1 MEKSRLTLL
10 LVSDVRLSREPLID
24 RLEQHVA
31 GTIIGVSDAAG
42 LADQLHALEPDAVL
56 LDVRCRESHEVLRLV
71 PAVRPATRLVAFAV
85 SDDDRDIV
93 ACAEA
98 GVSAYVP
105 ADAPLTE
112 LVIAIQTVIRG
123 DLHLPPQI
131 AAALFRRLAA
141 PEATNAP
148 VPASLNLTARERQ
161 ILALVVQGLTN
172 KEISTDLHIEVAT
185 VKNHV
190 HNLLLKLQVKSR
202 SEAAARVRQGLDPR
216 RRSPIHI

>member
-1 MEKSRLTLL
+1 MEKSGLTLL
-10 LVSDVRLSREPLID
+10 LVSDVRLYREPLIN

-31 GTIIGVSDAAG
+31 GTIIGVPDTST
-42 LADQLHALEPDAVL
+42 LVEQLNTVEPEAVL

-71 PAVRPATRLVAFAV
+71 PAVRPAARLVAFAV

-105 ADAPLTE
+105 ADAPVSD
-112 LVIAIQTVIRG
+112 LVVAIQTVIRG

-131 AAALFRRLAA
+131 AAALFRLLAA
-141 PEATNAP
+141 PDPATT
-148 VPASLNLTARERQ
+148 PALAVNLTARERQ
-161 ILALVVQGLTN
+161 ILALVVRGLTN
-172 KEISTDLHIEVAT
+172 KEISSDLHIEVAT

-202 SEAAARVRQGLDPR
+202 SEAAARVKQGLDPR

>member
-1 MEKSRLTLL
+1 MEKSGLTLL
-10 LVSDVRLSREPLID
+10 LVSDVRLYREPLIN

-31 GTIIGVSDAAG
+31 GTIIGVSDTST
-42 LADQLHALEPDAVL
+42 LVEQLNTVEPDAVL

-71 PAVRPATRLVAFAV
+71 PAVRPAARLVAFAV

-105 ADAPLTE
+105 ADAPVSD
-112 LVIAIQTVIRG
+112 LVVAIQTVVRG

-131 AAALFRRLAA
+131 AAALFRLLAA
-141 PEATNAP
+141 PDLATT
-148 VPASLNLTARERQ
+148 PALAVNLTARERQ
-161 ILALVVQGLTN
+161 ILALVVRGLTN
-172 KEISTDLHIEVAT
+172 KEISSDLHIEVAT

-202 SEAAARVRQGLDPR
+202 SEAAARVKQGLDPR

>member
-1 MEKSRLTLL
+1 MAKPGLTVV
-10 LVSDVRLSREPLID
+10 LVTDVRLYREPLVERLQQHVVGTIVGLSSAPSVAQQLTTLAPDVVLLDARCHD
-24 RLEQHVA
+24 RLEILK
-31 GTIIGVSDAAG
+31 TIP
-42 LADQLHALEPDAVL
+42 ALRPSA
-56 LDVRCRESHEVLRLV
+56 RLV
-71 PAVRPATRLVAFAV
+71 VFGVGDNDSA
-85 SDDDRDIV
+85 IV

-98 GVSAYVP
+98 GASAYVP
-105 ADAPLTE
+105 ADAPLSE

-131 AAALFRRLAA
+131 AAALFRRLAIPDTGDA
-141 PEATNAP
+141 

-161 ILALVVQGLTN
+161 ILALVVRGLTN

-190 HNLLLKLQVKSR
+190 HSLLLKLQVKSR

>member
-1 MEKSRLTLL
+1 MEKSGLTLL
-10 LVSDVRLSREPLID
+10 LVSDVRLYREPLIN

-31 GTIIGVSDAAG
+31 GTIIGVSDTST
-42 LADQLHALEPDAVL
+42 LVEQLNTVEPDAVL

-71 PAVRPATRLVAFAV
+71 PAVRPAARLVAFAV

-105 ADAPLTE
+105 ADAPVSD
-112 LVIAIQTVIRG
+112 LVVAIQTVVRG

-131 AAALFRRLAA
+131 AAALFRLLAA
-141 PEATNAP
+141 PDPATT
-148 VPASLNLTARERQ
+148 PALAVNLTARERQ
-161 ILALVVQGLTN
+161 ILALVVRGLTN
-172 KEISTDLHIEVAT
+172 KEISSDLHIEVAT

-202 SEAAARVRQGLDPR
+202 SEAAARVKQGLDPR

>member
-1 MEKSRLTLL
+1 MEKSGLTLL
-10 LVSDVRLSREPLID
+10 LVSDVRLYREPLIN

-31 GTIIGVSDAAG
+31 GTIIGVSDTST
-42 LADQLHALEPDAVL
+42 LVEQLNTIEPDAVL

-71 PAVRPATRLVAFAV
+71 PAVRPAARLVAFAV

-105 ADAPLTE
+105 ADAPVSDLI
-112 LVIAIQTVIRG
+112 VAIQTVIRG

-131 AAALFRRLAA
+131 AAALFRLLAA
-141 PEATNAP
+141 PDPATT
-148 VPASLNLTARERQ
+148 PALAGNLTARERQ
-161 ILALVVQGLTN
+161 ILALVVRGLTN
-172 KEISTDLHIEVAT
+172 KEISSDLHIEVAT

-202 SEAAARVRQGLDPR
+202 SEAAARVKQGLDPR

>member
-1 MEKSRLTLL
+1 MEKSGLTLL
-10 LVSDVRLSREPLID
+10 LVTDVRLYREPLID
-24 RLEQHVA
+24 RLEQHVV
-31 GTIIGVSDAAG
+31 GTIIGVAGASG
-42 LADQLHALEPDAVL
+42 LADQLHAIEPDVVL
-56 LDVRCRESHEVLRLV
+56 LDVRCRESHEVLKIV
-71 PAVRPATRLVAFAV
+71 PALRPATRLVAFAV

-105 ADAPLTE
+105 VEAPLSE

-123 DLHLPPQI
+123 DLHLPPEI

-141 PEATNAP
+141 PD
-148 VPASLNLTARERQ
+148 PASATVPESVNLTARERQ

-172 KEISTDLHIEVAT
+172 KEIATDLHIEVAT

-190 HNLLLKLQVKSR
+190 HSLLLKLRVKSR
-202 SEAAARVRQGLDPR
+202 SEAVARVKQDLDPR
-216 RRSPIHI
+216 RKPLIHI